1 MGDKLKGNNLWYIL
15 LTRKSSLQYVDRTD
29 RKVNRIFSLL
39 TCVNNLFRPFE
50 PKMEDHE
57 NISWQ

>member
-57 NISWQ
+57 NIS

>member
-1 MGDKLKGNNLWYIL
+1 MGDKLKGNNLWYTL
-15 LTRKSSLQYVDRTD
+15 LTRNSSVQYVDRTD

-57 NISWQ
+57 NIS

>member
-15 LTRKSSLQYVDRTD
+15 LTRNSSVQYVDRAD
-29 RKVNRIFSLL
+29 RKVNRISSLL

-57 NISWQ
+57 NIS

>member
-15 LTRKSSLQYVDRTD
+15 LTRKSSLQYVDQTD

-57 NISWQ
+57 NIS

>member
-1 MGDKLKGNNLWYIL
+1 MGEKLKGNNLWYIL

-57 NISWQ
+57 NIS

>member
-1 MGDKLKGNNLWYIL
+1 MGDKLKGNNLWHIL
-15 LTRKSSLQYVDRTD
+15 LTRNSSLQYVDRID

-57 NISWQ
+57 NIS

>member
-1 MGDKLKGNNLWYIL
+1 MGDKLKGNNLWHIL
-15 LTRKSSLQYVDRTD
+15 LTRNSSLQYVDRTD

-57 NISWQ
+57 NIS

>member
-15 LTRKSSLQYVDRTD
+15 LTRNSSVHYVDRTD

-57 NISWQ
+57 NIS

>member
-1 MGDKLKGNNLWYIL
+1 MGDKLKGNNFWYIL

-57 NISWQ
+57 NIS

>member
-50 PKMEDHE
+50 PKLEDHE
-57 NISWQ
+57 NIL